1 MGVAGAA
8 YGAGPKALKAR
19 DTMNDYKPWRGG
31 GVSPQSMA
39 GVRWNLTTHTA
50 SLQEPQAWL
59 GPATMGMPIPPTRPT
74 DALPAREVHSRGP
87 AA

>member
-1 MGVAGAA
+1 M
-8 YGAGPKALKAR
+8 
-19 DTMNDYKPWRGG
+19 
-31 GVSPQSMA
+31 SPQSMA

-74 DALPAREVHSRGP
+74 DALLAREVHSRGP
-87 AA
+87 AACQNRWLRLTLLIGWGLWVPHRV